1 MKISRFIPLV
11 LVLLAGAIIAF
22 AMRVDNTTTASPL
35 QGSPVPEFSL
45 TALDNEQY
53 TLTEASLT
61 GQVRL
66 LNVWASWCGI
76 CKSEHPFLL
85 ELAQK
90 DKMSVIGL
98 NYRDDRQAA
107 LNELL
112 QSGNPYQSVIFDP
125 KGSLAIDLGVYG
137 TPESYL
143 VDRNG
148 VIRHRYVGALN
159 RKIWEQEF
167 VPVLRQLEEGKNG

>member
-1 MKISRFIPLV
+1 MKISRFIPLL
-11 LVLLAGAIIAF
+11 LVLLGGAIIAF

-35 QGSPVPEFSL
+35 QGRSMPEFSL
-45 TALDNEQY
+45 SSLDNEQF
-53 TLTEASLT
+53 TLTQASLT

-98 NYRDDRQAA
+98 NYRDDRHAA
-107 LNELL
+107 LKELSL
-112 QSGNPYQSVIFDP
+112 SGNPYQAVIFDP

-143 VDRNG
+143 VDRYG

-167 VPVLRQLEEGKNG
+167 VPVLKQIEEGKNG